1 MNATLGMYEGQAA
14 LRMERRLA
22 HPREKVWRALT
33 EPDRLGQWFP
43 FKVVEMDLRVGGK
56 IAFDGGGMTMDA
68 EITEL
73 DPPRLFAF
81 LQHAPREMPREGD
94 NILRFELLPDE
105 GGCLLVFT
113 QVFQD
118 RPAAASY
125 ASGWQVCLDAM
136 DAIVGGRP
144 AQWPAGNFAHL
155 HEAYVEAL
163 GLAEGTAERLDESL
177 GDQAGGGWRV
187 RFERQLTR
195 PVEEVWTAGRRAR
208 RDTGRAGARRH
219 RRGDRHRRTGTR
231 CRASRVR
238 GVRRAGQAR
247 ALGAVAGHRARRPAG
262 RHRDRPAR
270 PRRAAA
276 GVAGPDR
283 GAGAGPARL
292 SPAGAA
298 VTGRAS
304 RGRAAGVRCRPAV
317 VMAEWPGSWSGGYV
331 RG

>member
-144 AQWPAGNFAHL
+144 AQWPEGNFAHL

-195 PVEEVWTAGRRAR
+195 PVEEGWTAAGAPAATPGAPVPGGIGEGIVTAVREPAAGLPAYVESGEPGRRVR
-208 RDTGRAGARRH
+208 WELSQGTGHGARLVVTE
-219 RRGDRHRRTGTR
+219 TGLPDPDGPL
-231 CRASRVR
+231 RAW
-238 GVRRAGQAR
+238 
-247 ALGAVAGHRARRPAG
+247 
-262 RHRDRPAR
+262 RDRIEALAR
-270 PRRAAA
+270 GLLA
-276 GVAGPDR
+276 
-283 GAGAGPARL
+283 
-292 SPAGAA
+292 
-298 VTGRAS
+298 
-304 RGRAAGVRCRPAV
+304 
-317 VMAEWPGSWSGGYV
+317 
-331 RG
+331 

>member
-43 FKVVEMDLRVGGK
+43 FKVVELDLRVGGK
-56 IAFDGGGMTMDA
+56 IAFDGGGTTMDA

-144 AQWPAGNFAHL
+144 AQWPEGNFAHL

-195 PVEEVWTAGRRAR
+195 PVEEVWTAAGAPAATPGAPVPGGIGEGIVTAVREPAAGLPAYVESGEPGRRVR
-208 RDTGRAGARRH
+208 WELSQGTGHGARLVVTE
-219 RRGDRHRRTGTR
+219 TGLPDP
-231 CRASRVR
+231 AM
-238 GVRRAGQAR
+238 
-247 ALGAVAGHRARRPAG
+247 ALKAW
-262 RHRDRPAR
+262 RDRIEALAR
-270 PRRAAA
+270 GLLA
-276 GVAGPDR
+276 
-283 GAGAGPARL
+283 
-292 SPAGAA
+292 
-298 VTGRAS
+298 
-304 RGRAAGVRCRPAV
+304 
-317 VMAEWPGSWSGGYV
+317 
-331 RG
+331 

>member
-1 MNATLGMYEGQAA
+1 
-14 LRMERRLA
+14 MERRLA

-195 PVEEVWTAGRRAR
+195 PVEEVWTAAGAPAATPGAPVPGGIGEGIVTAVREPAAGLPAYVESGEPGRRVR
-208 RDTGRAGARRH
+208 WELSQGTGHGARLVVTE
-219 RRGDRHRRTGTR
+219 TGLPDPDGPL
-231 CRASRVR
+231 RAW
-238 GVRRAGQAR
+238 
-247 ALGAVAGHRARRPAG
+247 
-262 RHRDRPAR
+262 RDRIEALAR
-270 PRRAAA
+270 GLLA
-276 GVAGPDR
+276 
-283 GAGAGPARL
+283 
-292 SPAGAA
+292 
-298 VTGRAS
+298 
-304 RGRAAGVRCRPAV
+304 
-317 VMAEWPGSWSGGYV
+317 
-331 RG
+331 

>member
-1 MNATLGMYEGQAA
+1 MYEGQAA

-125 ASGWQVCLDAM
+125 ASGWQACLDAM

-195 PVEEVWTAGRRAR
+195 PVEEVWTAAGAPAATPGAPVPGGIGEGIVTAVREPAAGLPAYVESGEPGRRVR
-208 RDTGRAGARRH
+208 WELSQGTGHGARLVVTE
-219 RRGDRHRRTGTR
+219 TGLPDPDGPL
-231 CRASRVR
+231 RAW
-238 GVRRAGQAR
+238 
-247 ALGAVAGHRARRPAG
+247 
-262 RHRDRPAR
+262 RDRIEALAR
-270 PRRAAA
+270 GLLA
-276 GVAGPDR
+276 
-283 GAGAGPARL
+283 
-292 SPAGAA
+292 
-298 VTGRAS
+298 
-304 RGRAAGVRCRPAV
+304 
-317 VMAEWPGSWSGGYV
+317 
-331 RG
+331 

>member
-1 MNATLGMYEGQAA
+1 
-14 LRMERRLA
+14 
-22 HPREKVWRALT
+22 
-33 EPDRLGQWFP
+33 
-43 FKVVEMDLRVGGK
+43 MDLRVGGK

-195 PVEEVWTAGRRAR
+195 PVEEVWTAAGAPAATPGAPVPGGIGEGIVTAVREPAAGLPAYVESGEPGRRVR
-208 RDTGRAGARRH
+208 WELSQGTGHGARLVVTE
-219 RRGDRHRRTGTR
+219 TGLPDPDGPL
-231 CRASRVR
+231 RAW
-238 GVRRAGQAR
+238 
-247 ALGAVAGHRARRPAG
+247 
-262 RHRDRPAR
+262 RDRIEALAR
-270 PRRAAA
+270 GLLA
-276 GVAGPDR
+276 
-283 GAGAGPARL
+283 
-292 SPAGAA
+292 
-298 VTGRAS
+298 
-304 RGRAAGVRCRPAV
+304 
-317 VMAEWPGSWSGGYV
+317 
-331 RG
+331 

>member
-22 HPREKVWRALT
+22 HPREKVWRAVT
-33 EPDRLGQWFP
+33 EPDRLGRWFP

-56 IAFDGGGMTMDA
+56 ITFDGGGTTMDA

-94 NILRFELLPDE
+94 NVLRFELLPDE

-144 AQWPAGNFAHL
+144 AEWPEGNFAHL
-155 HEAYVEAL
+155 HEAYVEAF
-163 GLAEGTAERLDESL
+163 GLAEGVAERLPEPT
-177 GDQAGGGWRV
+177 GEQAGGGWRV

-195 PVEEVWTAGRRAR
+195 PVEEVW
-208 RDTGRAGARRH
+208 
-219 RRGDRHRRTGTR
+219 
-231 CRASRVR
+231 
-238 GVRRAGQAR
+238 
-247 ALGAVAGHRARRPAG
+247 
-262 RHRDRPAR
+262 
-270 PRRAAA
+270 AAA
-276 GVAGPDR
+276 GAPAATPGAPVPGGLGEGSVTAVREPAAGLPAYVESGEQGR
-283 GAGAGPARL
+283 RVRWELSQGTGHGARL
-292 SPAGAA
+292 V
-298 VTGRAS
+298 VTETGLPDPGGPLRAWRDRIETLA
-304 RGRAAGVRCRPAV
+304 RGLLV
-317 VMAEWPGSWSGGYV
+317 
-331 RG
+331 

>member
-195 PVEEVWTAGRRAR
+195 PVEEVWTAAGAPAATPGAPVPGGIGEGIVTAVREPAAGLPAYVESGEPGRRVR
-208 RDTGRAGARRH
+208 WELSQGTGHGARLVVTE
-219 RRGDRHRRTGTR
+219 TGLPDPDGPL
-231 CRASRVR
+231 RAW
-238 GVRRAGQAR
+238 
-247 ALGAVAGHRARRPAG
+247 
-262 RHRDRPAR
+262 RDRIEALAR
-270 PRRAAA
+270 GLLA
-276 GVAGPDR
+276 
-283 GAGAGPARL
+283 
-292 SPAGAA
+292 
-298 VTGRAS
+298 
-304 RGRAAGVRCRPAV
+304 
-317 VMAEWPGSWSGGYV
+317 
-331 RG
+331 